1 MSDSCRKKPW
11 PVQPS
16 GDNGADPNEVVQIT
30 DQVAATTLTGS
41 VAQETFTTVV
51 GPTYGRVYRGVAY
64 VTP

>member
-16 GDNGADPNEVVQIT
+16 GDNRADPNKVVQIT

-64 VTP
+64 VTA